1 MMLLMFLYQM
11 KVIKQN
17 TGTLV
22 KGLVSKYKEK
32 FWRIWLQLSENIF
45 SFV

>member
-1 MMLLMFLYQM
+1 MMLMMCLYRM
-11 KVIKQN
+11 RATKQN

-22 KGLVSKYKEK
+22 KGLVSICREK
-32 FWRIWLQLSENIF
+32 SWRIWLQLSEKIV

>member
-1 MMLLMFLYQM
+1 M

-22 KGLVSKYKEK
+22 KGLVSKCREK
-32 FWRIWLQLSENIF
+32 SWRIWLQLTEKIISY
-45 SFV
+45 V